1 MPSHESVLG
10 HSTNRW
16 YAEVI
21 RSAQRLTLPSGQ
33 GILAATAPAFL
44 ATKLEAFYSRGDGD
58 YAHHDMEDIVNLIDG
73 RPTLGAEVDES
84 PDALRE
90 YLREEFEDLL
100 EDRSFVD
107 QLPMHFRTDSAEQA
121 RVPTVIE
128 RMRRLAGL

>member
-1 MPSHESVLG
+1 
-10 HSTNRW
+10 
-16 YAEVI
+16 
-21 RSAQRLTLPSGQ
+21 
-33 GILAATAPAFL
+33 
-44 ATKLEAFYSRGDGD
+44 
-58 YAHHDMEDIVNLIDG
+58 MEDIVNLIDG